1 MISMDALMAFD
12 LKAFVSIIFIDLV
25 MSGDNAIVIGLAV
38 AGLPKEMRKKAIFY
52 GIVVA
57 TILRIFFS
65 AITYQLLAILGLT
78 LAGGLLLL
86 WVAYQMWQEIRQS
99 DNSADT
105 TDADQGDGKT
115 MMQAMTTIIIA
126 DVTMSLDNV
135 LAVAGAAYGAP
146 GMLVFG
152 LVLSIVLMAVA
163 ANYLAMML
171 EKHKWL
177 AYVGLLVV
185 AYVALEMI
193 WRGGGEVFA
202 AAI

>member
-1 MISMDALMAFD
+1 MAFD